1 MSGFAMMEPEGF
13 ALVLYGIAA
22 IMLLV
27 LGILWMI
34 VPFILM
40 RIEKH
45 SARAA
50 QSAEDMAR
58 LASDSWQQLES
69 IKELVKLASDRMA
82 QQGKVQKQ
90 PREVAAAAEELS
102 RMNR

>member
-22 IMLLV
+22 VMLLV
-27 LGILWMI
+27 LSILWMI

-45 SARAA
+45 SSRAA
-50 QSAEDMAR
+50 QAAEDMAR
-58 LASDSWQQLES
+58 LANDSWQQLEA
-69 IKELVKLASDRMA
+69 IKEHIKLTSDRMA
-82 QQGKVQKQ
+82 QQGRPQKQ
-90 PREVAAAAEELS
+90 SREVASAAEELS
-102 RMNR
+102 RIK